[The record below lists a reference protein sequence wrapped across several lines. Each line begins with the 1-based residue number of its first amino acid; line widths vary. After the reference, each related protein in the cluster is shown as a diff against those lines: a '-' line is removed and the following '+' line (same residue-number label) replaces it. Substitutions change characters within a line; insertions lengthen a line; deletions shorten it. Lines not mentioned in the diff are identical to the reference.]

1 MTEAEKITM
10 NFEQFKEKLLLTL
23 ATIFVSICASV
34 AVSLVNLNDKIYL
47 MNEKMAVIIEKVAQH
62 DSQLKMILE
71 DMRDQR
77 RK

>member
-10 NFEQFKEKLLLTL
+10 DFEQFKEKILLSL

-34 AVSLVNLNDKIYL
+34 AWSLFSLNDKVYL
-47 MNEKMAVIIEKVAQH
+47 MNEKMAVIVEKVAQH
-62 DSQLKMILE
+62 DGQLKMILE
-71 DMRDQR
+71 DMRDA